1 MSATDPID
9 PNIQRM
15 RNPGFDGVDPN
26 KFDDPKVQKVVAM
39 VVGADG
45 KPASFGSGGG
55 GGTGGSASDP
65 DSSREATQLRVLQAV
80 QALAPLLGSTDGLEA
95 LAATNRDLL
104 TNLGQYTDG
113 LEDLLTLL
121 NTNTDGIE
129 SLLSALGV
137 NDQNVIGK
145 LEALRLLLSGTL
157 TTQRA
162 TQLTI
167 SSPLTIPGGASISDG
182 VNLTG
187 RSLIRLT
194 IGAAWTAAD
203 ITVQTSPDGATWND
217 LYDEYGTPYTIKA
230 AANRTVFINPGPLLA
245 VNYIRLRSG
254 TPAAPVNQ
262 ASAATITLAS
272 VAL

>member
-1 MSATDPID
+1 MANTTNDGTINKRLASKLNGQPIT
-9 PNIQRM
+9 PVVIFA
-15 RNPGFDGVDPN
+15 PDGTGWLQPVE
-26 KFDDPKVQKVVAM
+26 
-39 VVGADG
+39 GG
-45 KPASFGSGGG
+45 LGGG
-55 GGTGGSASDP
+55 GSAGDP
-65 DSSREATQLRVLQAV
+65 DSAREATQQQVLAAV

-113 LEDLLTLL
+113 LENLLGLL

-145 LEALRLLLSGTL
+145 LEAVRALLAGTL
-157 TTQRA
+157 SVSPAAQTTVSS
-162 TQLTI
+162 TLTI
-167 SSPLTIPGGASISDG
+167 AAGTSISDG

-203 ITVQTSPDGATWND
+203 LTVQTSRDGVAWYD

-230 AANRTVFINPGPLLA
+230 AADRAVFINPGPLLA